1 MSSYNYYSTF
11 DFSEALRRIKKGR
24 KVSRRGWN
32 GKSQYIQI
40 LNNVSGYTSSGKVE
54 SNKAIGFFGTSGLQ
68 IGWLASQADM
78 LAEDWYDVT
87 NIESDTTDKG
97 CTCNATTIKDK
108 RCTCIDNTANNK
120 IVQPVKTNQNVY
132 NAIKDLGIS
141 DKNDRNINV
150 TVTAD
155 TLEDVFDLIKLFKHL
170 S

>member
-1 MSSYNYYSTF
+1 MSLYNPNFNIEVF
-11 DFSEALRRIKKGR
+11 DFSEALKRIKKGK

-40 LNNVSGYTSSGKVE
+40 VTNVVGYTSSGKVE

-78 LAEDWYDVT
+78 LAEDWYEVT
-87 NIESDTTDKG
+87 DSKPSNTITKSKECG
-97 CTCNATTIKDK
+97 CNC
-108 RCTCIDNTANNK
+108 NK
-120 IVQPVKTNQNVY
+120 INETKQKPINPNQNVC
-132 NAIKDLGIS
+132 NSIKDLSIDVDRNS
-141 DKNDRNINV
+141 RNINV

-155 TLEDVFDLIKLFKHL
+155 TIEDVYDLINIFKHL

>member
-1 MSSYNYYSTF
+1 MSLYHPNFNIEVF
-11 DFSEALRRIKKGR
+11 DFSEALKRIKKGK

-40 LNNVSGYTSSGKVE
+40 VSNVVGYTSSGKVE

-78 LAEDWYDVT
+78 LAEDWYEVT
-87 NIESDTTDKG
+87 DSKPSNTITKSKECG
-97 CTCNATTIKDK
+97 CNC
-108 RCTCIDNTANNK
+108 NK
-120 IVQPVKTNQNVY
+120 INETKQKPIIKPNQKVCNT
-132 NAIKDLGIS
+132 IKDLGIA

>member
-1 MSSYNYYSTF
+1 MSLYPNFNIEVF
-11 DFSEALRRIKKGR
+11 DFSEALKRIKKGR

-40 LNNVSGYTSSGKVE
+40 VSNVVGYTSSGKVE

-78 LAEDWYDVT
+78 LAEDWYEVT
-87 NIESDTTDKG
+87 DSKPSNTITKSKECG
-97 CTCNATTIKDK
+97 CNC
-108 RCTCIDNTANNK
+108 NK
-120 IVQPVKTNQNVY
+120 INETKQKPIIKPNQNVC
-132 NAIKDLGIS
+132 NTIKDLGIA

>member
-1 MSSYNYYSTF
+1 MSLYNPNPNTNIEVF
-11 DFSEALRRIKKGR
+11 DFSEALKRIKKGR

-40 LNNVSGYTSSGKVE
+40 VSNVVGYTSSGKVE

-78 LAEDWYDVT
+78 LAEDWYEVT
-87 NIESDTTDKG
+87 DSKSSNTIECG
-97 CTCNATTIKDK
+97 CNC
-108 RCTCIDNTANNK
+108 NK
-120 IVQPVKTNQNVY
+120 INETKQKPINPNQNVC
-132 NAIKDLGIS
+132 NSIKDLGIG
-141 DKNDRNINV
+141 DRNSGNINV

-155 TLEDVFDLIKLFKHL
+155 TLEDVYNLINIFKHL

>member
-1 MSSYNYYSTF
+1 MSLYNPNPNTNIEVF
-11 DFSEALRRIKKGR
+11 DFSEALKRIKKGR

-40 LNNVSGYTSSGKVE
+40 VTNVVGYTSSGKVE

-78 LAEDWYDVT
+78 LAEDWYEVIDSEPSNT
-87 NIESDTTDKG
+87 ITKSKECK
-97 CTCNATTIKDK
+97 CN
-108 RCTCIDNTANNK
+108 CNK
-120 IVQPVKTNQNVY
+120 INETKQKPINPNQNVY
-132 NAIKDLGIS
+132 NSIKDLSIDVDRNS
-141 DKNDRNINV
+141 RNINV

-155 TLEDVFDLIKLFKHL
+155 TIEDVYDLINIFKHL

>member
-1 MSSYNYYSTF
+1 MSLYNPNFNIEVF
-11 DFSEALRRIKKGR
+11 DFSEALKRIKKGR

-40 LNNVSGYTSSGKVE
+40 VTNVVGYTSSGKVE

-78 LAEDWYDVT
+78 LAEDWYEVIDSEPSNT
-87 NIESDTTDKG
+87 ITKSKECK
-97 CTCNATTIKDK
+97 CN
-108 RCTCIDNTANNK
+108 CNK
-120 IVQPVKTNQNVY
+120 INETKQKPINPNQNVY
-132 NAIKDLGIS
+132 NSIKDLSIDVDRNS
-141 DKNDRNINV
+141 RNINV

-155 TLEDVFDLIKLFKHL
+155 TIEDVYNLINIFKHL

>member
-1 MSSYNYYSTF
+1 MSLYNPNFNIEVF
-11 DFSEALRRIKKGR
+11 DFSEALKRIKKGK

-40 LNNVSGYTSSGKVE
+40 VTNVVGYTSSGKVE

-78 LAEDWYDVT
+78 LAEDWYEVIDSEPSNT
-87 NIESDTTDKG
+87 ITKSKECK
-97 CTCNATTIKDK
+97 CN
-108 RCTCIDNTANNK
+108 CNK
-120 IVQPVKTNQNVY
+120 INETKQKPINPNQNVY
-132 NAIKDLGIS
+132 NSIKDLSIDVDRNS
-141 DKNDRNINV
+141 RNINV

-155 TLEDVFDLIKLFKHL
+155 TIEDVYDLINIFKHL

>member
-1 MSSYNYYSTF
+1 MSLYNPNFNIEVF
-11 DFSEALRRIKKGR
+11 DFSEALKRIKKGR

-40 LNNVSGYTSSGKVE
+40 VTNVVGYTSSGKVE

-78 LAEDWYDVT
+78 LAEDWYEVT
-87 NIESDTTDKG
+87 DSKPSNTITKSKECG
-97 CTCNATTIKDK
+97 CNC
-108 RCTCIDNTANNK
+108 NK
-120 IVQPVKTNQNVY
+120 INETKQKLIIKPNQNVC
-132 NAIKDLGIS
+132 NSIKDLSIDDDRNS
-141 DKNDRNINV
+141 RNINV

-155 TLEDVFDLIKLFKHL
+155 TIEDVYDLINIFKHL

>member
-1 MSSYNYYSTF
+1 MSLYNPNTNIEVF
-11 DFSEALRRIKKGR
+11 DFSEALKRIKKGK

-40 LNNVSGYTSSGKVE
+40 VINVVGYTSSGKVE

-78 LAEDWYDVT
+78 LAEDWYEVID
-87 NIESDTTDKG
+87 SDSSNTITKSKE
-97 CTCNATTIKDK
+97 CKCN
-108 RCTCIDNTANNK
+108 CNK
-120 IVQPVKTNQNVY
+120 INETKQKPIIKPNQNVC
-132 NAIKDLGIS
+132 NSIKDLSIDVDRNS
-141 DKNDRNINV
+141 RNINV

-155 TLEDVFDLIKLFKHL
+155 TIEDVYNLINIFKHL

>member
-1 MSSYNYYSTF
+1 MSLYNPNFNIEVF
-11 DFSEALRRIKKGR
+11 DFSEALKRIKKGR

-40 LNNVSGYTSSGKVE
+40 VTNVVGYTSSGKVE

-78 LAEDWYDVT
+78 LAEDWYEVT
-87 NIESDTTDKG
+87 DSNSS
-97 CTCNATTIKDK
+97 NTITKDK
-108 RCTCIDNTANNK
+108 ECKCICNK
-120 IVQPVKTNQNVY
+120 INETKQKPVKPNQNVC
-132 NAIKDLGIS
+132 NSIKDLGIG
-141 DKNDRNINV
+141 DRNSGNINV

-155 TLEDVFDLIKLFKHL
+155 TLEDVYNLINIFKHL

>member
-1 MSSYNYYSTF
+1 MSLYNPNPNTNIEVF
-11 DFSEALRRIKKGR
+11 DFSEALKRIKKGK

-40 LNNVSGYTSSGKVE
+40 VSNVVGYTSSGKVE

-78 LAEDWYDVT
+78 LAEDWYEVT
-87 NIESDTTDKG
+87 DSKPSNTITKSKECG
-97 CTCNATTIKDK
+97 CNC
-108 RCTCIDNTANNK
+108 NK
-120 IVQPVKTNQNVY
+120 INETKQKPIIIKPNQNVC
-132 NAIKDLGIS
+132 NSIKDLSIDVDRNS
-141 DKNDRNINV
+141 RNINV

-155 TLEDVFDLIKLFKHL
+155 TIEDVYDLINIFKHL

>member
-1 MSSYNYYSTF
+1 MSLYNPNFNIEVF
-11 DFSEALRRIKKGR
+11 DFSEALKRIKKGR

-40 LNNVSGYTSSGKVE
+40 VSNVVGYTSSGKVE

-78 LAEDWYDVT
+78 LAEDWYEVIDSEPSNT
-87 NIESDTTDKG
+87 ITKSKECK
-97 CTCNATTIKDK
+97 CN
-108 RCTCIDNTANNK
+108 CNK
-120 IVQPVKTNQNVY
+120 INETKQKPINPNQNVY
-132 NAIKDLGIS
+132 NSIKDLSIDVDRNS
-141 DKNDRNINV
+141 RNINV

-155 TLEDVFDLIKLFKHL
+155 TIEDVYNLINIFKHL

>member
-1 MSSYNYYSTF
+1 MSLYNPNINIEVF
-11 DFSEALRRIKKGR
+11 DFSEALKRIKKGR

-40 LNNVSGYTSSGKVE
+40 VSNVVGYTSSGKVE

-78 LAEDWYDVT
+78 LAEDWYEVID
-87 NIESDTTDKG
+87 SDSSNTITKSKE
-97 CTCNATTIKDK
+97 CKCN
-108 RCTCIDNTANNK
+108 CNK
-120 IVQPVKTNQNVY
+120 INETKQKPVKPNQNVY
-132 NAIKDLGIS
+132 NSIKDLGIDVDRNS
-141 DKNDRNINV
+141 RNINV

-155 TLEDVFDLIKLFKHL
+155 TIEDVYDLINIFKHL

>member
-1 MSSYNYYSTF
+1 MSLYNPNPNPNIEVF
-11 DFSEALRRIKKGR
+11 DFSEALKRIKKGK

-40 LNNVSGYTSSGKVE
+40 VTNVVGYTSSGKVE

-78 LAEDWYDVT
+78 LAEDWYEVIDSEPSNT
-87 NIESDTTDKG
+87 ITKSKECK
-97 CTCNATTIKDK
+97 CN
-108 RCTCIDNTANNK
+108 CNK
-120 IVQPVKTNQNVY
+120 INETKQKPINPNQNVC
-132 NAIKDLGIS
+132 NSIKDLSIDVDRNS
-141 DKNDRNINV
+141 RNINV

-155 TLEDVFDLIKLFKHL
+155 TIEDVYDLINIFKHL

>member
-1 MSSYNYYSTF
+1 MSLYNPNFNIEVF
-11 DFSEALRRIKKGR
+11 DFSEALKRIKKGK

-40 LNNVSGYTSSGKVE
+40 VSNVVGYTSSGKVE

-78 LAEDWYDVT
+78 LAEDWYEVT
-87 NIESDTTDKG
+87 DSEPSNIITKSKECK
-97 CTCNATTIKDK
+97 CN
-108 RCTCIDNTANNK
+108 CNK
-120 IVQPVKTNQNVY
+120 INETKQKPIIKPNQNVC
-132 NAIKDLGIS
+132 NSIKDLSSIDVDRNS
-141 DKNDRNINV
+141 RNINV

-155 TLEDVFDLIKLFKHL
+155 TIEDVYDLINIFKHL

>member
-1 MSSYNYYSTF
+1 MSLYNPNFNIEVF
-11 DFSEALRRIKKGR
+11 DFSEALKRIKKGK

-40 LNNVSGYTSSGKVE
+40 VTNVVGYTSSGKVE

-78 LAEDWYDVT
+78 LAEDWYEVT
-87 NIESDTTDKG
+87 DSNPSNTITKSKECG
-97 CTCNATTIKDK
+97 CNC
-108 RCTCIDNTANNK
+108 NK
-120 IVQPVKTNQNVY
+120 INETMQKPIIKPNQNVC
-132 NAIKDLGIS
+132 NSIKDLSIDVDRNS
-141 DKNDRNINV
+141 RNINV

-155 TLEDVFDLIKLFKHL
+155 TIEDVYDLINIFKHL

>member
-1 MSSYNYYSTF
+1 MSLYNPNFNIGVF
-11 DFSEALRRIKKGR
+11 DFSEALKRIKKGR

-40 LNNVSGYTSSGKVE
+40 VSNVVGYTSSGKVE

-78 LAEDWYDVT
+78 LAEDWYEVT
-87 NIESDTTDKG
+87 DSNSS
-97 CTCNATTIKDK
+97 NTITKDK
-108 RCTCIDNTANNK
+108 ECKCNCNK
-120 IVQPVKTNQNVY
+120 INETKQKPIIKPNQNVY
-132 NAIKDLGIS
+132 NSIKDLSIDVDRNS
-141 DKNDRNINV
+141 RNINV

-155 TLEDVFDLIKLFKHL
+155 TIEDVYDLINIFKHL

>member
-1 MSSYNYYSTF
+1 MSLYNPNTNIEVF
-11 DFSEALRRIKKGR
+11 DFSEALKRIKKGK

-40 LNNVSGYTSSGKVE
+40 VSNVVGYTSSGKVE

-78 LAEDWYDVT
+78 LAEDWYEVT
-87 NIESDTTDKG
+87 DSKPSNTITKSKECGCNCNNINETKQKPI
-97 CTCNATTIKDK
+97 N
-108 RCTCIDNTANNK
+108 
-120 IVQPVKTNQNVY
+120 PNQNVC
-132 NAIKDLGIS
+132 NSIKDLGIS
-141 DKNDRNINV
+141 DRNSGNINV

-155 TLEDVFDLIKLFKHL
+155 TIEDVYNLINIFKHL

>member
-1 MSSYNYYSTF
+1 MSLYPNFNIEVF
-11 DFSEALRRIKKGR
+11 DFSEALKRIKKGR

-40 LNNVSGYTSSGKVE
+40 VTNVVGYTSSGKVE

-78 LAEDWYDVT
+78 LAEDWYEVT
-87 NIESDTTDKG
+87 DSNSS
-97 CTCNATTIKDK
+97 NTITKDK
-108 RCTCIDNTANNK
+108 ECKCNCNK
-120 IVQPVKTNQNVY
+120 INETKQKPVKPNQNVC
-132 NAIKDLGIS
+132 NSIKDPSIDVDRNS
-141 DKNDRNINV
+141 RNINV

-155 TLEDVFDLIKLFKHL
+155 TIEDVYNLINIFKHL

>member
-1 MSSYNYYSTF
+1 MSLYNPNFNIEVF
-11 DFSEALRRIKKGR
+11 DFSEALKRIKKGR

-40 LNNVSGYTSSGKVE
+40 VTNVVGYTSSGKVE

-78 LAEDWYDVT
+78 LAEDWYEVIDSEPSNT
-87 NIESDTTDKG
+87 ITKSKECK
-97 CTCNATTIKDK
+97 CN
-108 RCTCIDNTANNK
+108 CNK
-120 IVQPVKTNQNVY
+120 INETKQKPINPNQNVY
-132 NAIKDLGIS
+132 NSIKDLSIDVDRNS
-141 DKNDRNINV
+141 RNINV

-155 TLEDVFDLIKLFKHL
+155 TIEDVYDLINIFKHL